1 MKKNIGGYD
10 KIFRI
15 ILGVIIILLGIF
27 LQSWWGVIGVIPLLT
42 GLTNRCPLYMPLGIS
57 TCKIEKK

>member
-1 MKKNIGGYD
+1 MKQNIGGYD

-15 ILGVIIILLGIF
+15 ILGVVIILLGIF
-27 LQSWWGVIGVIPLLT
+27 LQNWWGVVGVIPLLT
-42 GLTNRCPLYMPLGIS
+42 GLTNRCPLYLPLGIS